1 MSNRLVELGQRIE
14 RLKSNTFDN
23 FVPTNSPNFRE
34 EEEGNS
40 PSSTSEGSKHINWER
55 EEEMADNQD
64 ELRAL
69 EDFAQP
75 IIPNSPSCILLP
87 TEARNYDLKSSH
99 FHMLPSF
106 YGLPN
111 EDPLAHVKEF
121 YNVVSGLPLQGV
133 SEANL
138 RMRVFPYTLKDRAKS
153 WLMTLAPGSLITW
166 DAVAKKFLEKFF
178 STQKTAT
185 LRGQIFNFKQDD
197 GEPFNECWERFKG
210 LLLQCPHHGLPFHLQ
225 MQIFY
230 DGLTQTCQS
239 TVDNAAGGAL
249 KKKNAQESYNIY
261 EMLGSNAQHKDLRGK
276 KVGVYETNSNHELS
290 LQVANLEKKLEAV
303 LNMVPK
309 ANEVCAICNIPNHL
323 THQCPSKEAYPE
335 FIQEQVNLMNSYNQR
350 PRNDVYSNTYN
361 PSWRDHPNL
370 SWRNNNQN
378 QNQFQNFQPKPATT
392 LEDTVKL
399 LAQNTLQ
406 FQQATNSTFQ
416 QHSAALTKMETQ
428 LGQIADALNQREI
441 GKFPSQP
448 VMLQRNQE
456 QAKAITT
463 LRSGKVINNRVGN
476 EVTNE
481 FDHVNAGVTQGENE
495 KPNEEPSPA
504 NSSFE
509 APNLHKAEKPY
520 TPPIPFPGRL
530 AKSKQDK
537 SFKDI
542 FDILSKVNVNL
553 PLLDVIRNMPA
564 YGKFFKE
571 LNNYKRKYGPHEK
584 VVVSENVS
592 AVLQRKLPPK
602 LKDPGSFS
610 INITIG
616 ENKVE
621 KAMLDLGASINLMPY
636 SVYLQLGLGELKA
649 TTISL
654 QLADRSVK
662 YPRGIV
668 EDILVQIDKL
678 ILPADFVV
686 LDMEEAPIHD
696 RELPI
701 LLGRPFMATAKTIID
716 VQNGLLT
723 MTVLGETVQF
733 KVFESLSHPSSS
745 LECYAIDVLD
755 SLVFSKFLQAQSSEP
770 LQTVLTQSQDE
781 FDEEDALMKVVA
793 ALEALAPYPLNVSPL
808 VEHLEPSRSHLIPS
822 IVKAPKLELK
832 PLPPHLKYAYL
843 AEFETLPVIIASD
856 LNPNEEDKLMR
867 VLKESK
873 SAIGWSIADIKG
885 ISPTMCMHRILL
897 EDGSKTTREPQ
908 RRLNPHMKE
917 VVRSEVLKLL
927 DVGIIYPISDS
938 KWVSAIQV
946 VPKKVG
952 ITVMTNENKELVPT
966 KPTASWRVCTDY
978 RKLNSST
985 RKDYFP
991 MPFIDQMLER
1001 LAGYSHYCFLDGY
1014 SGYNQIA
1021 IAPEDQEKTTFTCPF
1036 GTFAYRRMPF
1046 GLCNAPATFQR
1057 CMLAIFSDMVERFI
1071 EVFMDD
1077 FSVFGSSF
1085 DECLNHLSL
1094 VLQRCQETNLV
1105 LNWEKCQFMV
1115 KQGIVLGHVI
1125 SSKGMEVDKAKIDI
1139 ITKMAPPTTVK
1150 GVRSFLGHAG
1160 FYRRFIKNF
1169 SMITRPLCNLLAK
1182 DVAFHFDTACMDAFK
1197 TLKQELTS
1205 APIIMAPDWSLP
1217 FELMCDASDYAIG
1230 AVLGQRVNKLPHVI
1244 YYASRTLNDAQLNY
1258 STTEKELLAIV
1269 FALEKFR
1276 SYLVGSK
1283 VIVFSDH
1290 AALRYLM
1297 TKKDAKPRLIRWIL
1311 LLQEF
1316 DLEVRDKKGSDN
1328 VVADHLSRLNENHG
1342 VAQPLPLNES
1352 FPDEQLLVVQEK
1364 EPWCQKMGNISR
1376 RNEMPLNNIL
1386 VVELFDVWGIDFM
1399 GPFPSSF
1406 GYLYILVAVDY
1417 VSKWVEAIATRTNDH
1432 KVVLHFI
1439 KDVIFCRFG
1448 TPRAIISDGGSHF
1461 CNKPFE
1467 SLMRKYNINHK
1478 VATPYH
1484 PQTSGQVEISNREI
1498 KNILMKTV
1506 SPTRKDWSLRLND
1519 ALWAYRT
1526 AYKTP
1531 IGMSPYRLVFG
1542 KACHLPMELE
1552 HRAYWAIKKFNFD
1565 YKDAGIARKL
1575 QLNELEELRNE
1586 AYENAKI
1593 YKERTKLYHDKAIL
1607 RKEFH
1612 QGKLKSR
1619 WVGPFKVLQTF
1630 PHGAVEIENMKNGT
1644 SFKVNGQRLKP
1655 YLQQEEEGQVYQ
1667 IVDFL
1672 EFTTP

>member
-1 MSNRLVELGQRIE
+1 
-14 RLKSNTFDN
+14 
-23 FVPTNSPNFRE
+23 
-34 EEEGNS
+34 
-40 PSSTSEGSKHINWER
+40 
-55 EEEMADNQD
+55 MAGNQD
-64 ELRAL
+64 DLRAL

-99 FHMLPSF
+99 FHMFPSF

-111 EDPLAHVKEF
+111 EDPLAHIKEF

-138 RMRVFPYTLKDRAKS
+138 RMRVFPYTLKDRAKG
-153 WLMTLAPGSLITW
+153 WLMTLVPGSLTTW

-197 GEPFNECWERFKG
+197 GEPFNEW
-210 LLLQCPHHGLPFHLQ
+210 
-225 MQIFY
+225 
-230 DGLTQTCQS
+230 
-239 TVDNAAGGAL
+239 
-249 KKKNAQESYNIY
+249 
-261 EMLGSNAQHKDLRGK
+261 
-276 KVGVYETNSNHELS
+276 
-290 LQVANLEKKLEAV
+290 
-303 LNMVPK
+303 
-309 ANEVCAICNIPNHL
+309 
-323 THQCPSKEAYPE
+323 
-335 FIQEQVNLMNSYNQR
+335 
-350 PRNDVYSNTYN
+350 
-361 PSWRDHPNL
+361 
-370 SWRNNNQN
+370 
-378 QNQFQNFQPKPATT
+378 
-392 LEDTVKL
+392 
-399 LAQNTLQ
+399 
-406 FQQATNSTFQ
+406 
-416 QHSAALTKMETQ
+416 
-428 LGQIADALNQREI
+428 
-441 GKFPSQP
+441 
-448 VMLQRNQE
+448 
-456 QAKAITT
+456 
-463 LRSGKVINNRVGN
+463 
-476 EVTNE
+476 
-481 FDHVNAGVTQGENE
+481 VTQGENE
-495 KPNEEPSPA
+495 KPNEEPSHATP
-504 NSSFE
+504 SFE

-537 SFKDI
+537 SFKEI

-584 VVVSENVS
+584 
-592 AVLQRKLPPK
+592 
-602 LKDPGSFS
+602 
-610 INITIG
+610 
-616 ENKVE
+616 
-621 KAMLDLGASINLMPY
+621 
-636 SVYLQLGLGELKA
+636 
-649 TTISL
+649 
-654 QLADRSVK
+654 
-662 YPRGIV
+662 
-668 EDILVQIDKL
+668 
-678 ILPADFVV
+678 
-686 LDMEEAPIHD
+686 
-696 RELPI
+696 
-701 LLGRPFMATAKTIID
+701 
-716 VQNGLLT
+716 
-723 MTVLGETVQF
+723 
-733 KVFESLSHPSSS
+733 
-745 LECYAIDVLD
+745 
-755 SLVFSKFLQAQSSEP
+755 AQSNEP
-770 LQTVLTQSQDE
+770 LQTVLSQSQDE
-781 FDEEDALMKVVA
+781 FDEEDALMEEVA
-793 ALEALAPYPLNVSPL
+793 ALEALAPYPLNILPL
-808 VEHLEPSRSHLIPS
+808 LEPLEPSRSHLTPS
-822 IVKAPKLELK
+822 TVKAPKLELK

-843 AEFETLPVIIASD
+843 AEFETLPVIITSD
-856 LNPNEEDKLMR
+856 LTPNEEDKLIR
-867 VLKESK
+867 VLKEFK
-873 SAIGWSIADIKG
+873 SVIGWSIADIKG

-897 EDGSKTTREPQ
+897 EEGAKSTREPQ

-917 VVRSEVLKLL
+917 VVRNEVLKLL

-952 ITVMTNENKELVPT
+952 ITVMKNENKELVPT
-966 KPTASWRVCTDY
+966 KPTASWR
-978 RKLNSST
+978 
-985 RKDYFP
+985 
-991 MPFIDQMLER
+991 
-1001 LAGYSHYCFLDGY
+1001 
-1014 SGYNQIA
+1014 YNQIA

-1125 SSKGMEVDKAKIDI
+1125 SSQGMEVDKAKIDI
-1139 ITKMAPPTTVK
+1139 ITNMAAPTTVK

-1182 DVAFHFDTACMDAFK
+1182 DVVFHFDKACMDAFN
-1197 TLKQELTS
+1197 TLKHELTS

-1316 DLEVRDKKGSDN
+1316 DLEIRDKKGSDN

-1342 VAQPLPLNES
+1342 VGQPLPLNES
-1352 FPDEQLLVVQEK
+1352 FPDEQLLVIQEK
-1364 EPWCQKMGNISR
+1364 EPWYADFVNYLVCGII
-1376 RNEMPLNNIL
+1376 RNDL
-1386 VVELFDVWGIDFM
+1386 
-1399 GPFPSSF
+1399 SF
-1406 GYLYILVAVDY
+1406 QERKKFLAM
-1417 VSKWVEAIATRTNDH
+1417 
-1432 KVVLHFI
+1432 VVLNFL

-1467 SLMRKYNINHK
+1467 SLMKKYNINHK

-1484 PQTSGQVEISNREI
+1484 PQTSGQVEI
-1498 KNILMKTV
+1498 T
-1506 SPTRKDWSLRLND
+1506 
-1519 ALWAYRT
+1519 
-1526 AYKTP
+1526 YKTP

-1612 QGKLKSR
+1612 QAFDGHCEFDPQIL
-1619 WVGPFKVLQTF
+1619 
-1630 PHGAVEIENMKNGT
+1630 AVHQASSSCPTN
-1644 SFKVNGQRLKP
+1644 S
-1655 YLQQEEEGQVYQ
+1655 YLQAHANFYSR
-1667 IVDFL
+1667 
-1672 EFTTP
+1672 T

>member
-14 RLKSNTFDN
+14 RLKGHTLDN
-23 FVPTNSPNFRE
+23 FVPSSSSISRE
-34 EEEGNS
+34 EEERIS
-40 PSSTSEGSKHINWER
+40 PSSTSKGSEQFNWER
-55 EEEMADNQD
+55 EEEMAGNQD

-99 FHMLPSF
+99 FHMFPSF

-111 EDPLAHVKEF
+111 EDPLAHIKEF

-138 RMRVFPYTLKDRAKS
+138 RMRVFPYTLKDKAKS
-153 WLMTLAPGSLITW
+153 WLMTLTP
-166 DAVAKKFLEKFF
+166 
-178 STQKTAT
+178 
-185 LRGQIFNFKQDD
+185 
-197 GEPFNECWERFKG
+197 
-210 LLLQCPHHGLPFHLQ
+210 
-225 MQIFY
+225 
-230 DGLTQTCQS
+230 
-239 TVDNAAGGAL
+239 AGGAL

-276 KVGVYETNSNHELS
+276 KVGVYETSSNHELL
-290 LQVANLEKKLEAV
+290 LQVANLERKLESV

-309 ANEVCAICNIPNHL
+309 ANEVCAICNIP
-323 THQCPSKEAYPE
+323 S
-335 FIQEQVNLMNSYNQR
+335 
-350 PRNDVYSNTYN
+350 
-361 PSWRDHPNL
+361 
-370 SWRNNNQN
+370 
-378 QNQFQNFQPKPATT
+378 
-392 LEDTVKL
+392 
-399 LAQNTLQ
+399 
-406 FQQATNSTFQ
+406 
-416 QHSAALTKMETQ
+416 
-428 LGQIADALNQREI
+428 
-441 GKFPSQP
+441 
-448 VMLQRNQE
+448 
-456 QAKAITT
+456 
-463 LRSGKVINNRVGN
+463 
-476 EVTNE
+476 
-481 FDHVNAGVTQGENE
+481 VTQGDNE
-495 KPNEEPSPA
+495 KPNEEPSHA
-504 NSSFE
+504 TSSFE

-537 SFKDI
+537 SFKEI

-571 LNNYKRKYGPHEK
+571 LNSYKRKYGPHEK

-616 ENKVE
+616 DKKVE
-621 KAMLDLGASINLMPY
+621 KAMLDL
-636 SVYLQLGLGELKA
+636 
-649 TTISL
+649 
-654 QLADRSVK
+654 
-662 YPRGIV
+662 
-668 EDILVQIDKL
+668 
-678 ILPADFVV
+678 V

-733 KVFESLSHPSSS
+733 KVFESLAHPSSS
-745 LECYAIDVLD
+745 LDCYAIDVLD
-755 SLVFSKFLQAQSSEP
+755 SLVFSKFLQAQSNEP
-770 LQTVLTQSQDE
+770 LQTVLS
-781 FDEEDALMKVVA
+781 
-793 ALEALAPYPLNVSPL
+793 
-808 VEHLEPSRSHLIPS
+808 
-822 IVKAPKLELK
+822 
-832 PLPPHLKYAYL
+832 
-843 AEFETLPVIIASD
+843 
-856 LNPNEEDKLMR
+856 
-867 VLKESK
+867 
-873 SAIGWSIADIKG
+873 
-885 ISPTMCMHRILL
+885 
-897 EDGSKTTREPQ
+897 
-908 RRLNPHMKE
+908 
-917 VVRSEVLKLL
+917 
-927 DVGIIYPISDS
+927 
-938 KWVSAIQV
+938 
-946 VPKKVG
+946 
-952 ITVMTNENKELVPT
+952 
-966 KPTASWRVCTDY
+966 
-978 RKLNSST
+978 
-985 RKDYFP
+985 
-991 MPFIDQMLER
+991 
-1001 LAGYSHYCFLDGY
+1001 
-1014 SGYNQIA
+1014 YNQIA

-1046 GLCNAPATFQR
+1046 GLCNASATFQR
-1057 CMLAIFSDMVERFI
+1057 
-1071 EVFMDD
+1071 
-1077 FSVFGSSF
+1077 
-1085 DECLNHLSL
+1085 
-1094 VLQRCQETNLV
+1094 
-1105 LNWEKCQFMV
+1105 W
-1115 KQGIVLGHVI
+1115 
-1125 SSKGMEVDKAKIDI
+1125 
-1139 ITKMAPPTTVK
+1139 
-1150 GVRSFLGHAG
+1150 
-1160 FYRRFIKNF
+1160 
-1169 SMITRPLCNLLAK
+1169 
-1182 DVAFHFDTACMDAFK
+1182 
-1197 TLKQELTS
+1197 
-1205 APIIMAPDWSLP
+1205 
-1217 FELMCDASDYAIG
+1217 
-1230 AVLGQRVNKLPHVI
+1230 QRVNKLPHVI
-1244 YYASRTLNDAQLNY
+1244 YYASRTLHDAQLNY
-1258 STTEKELLAIV
+1258 STTEKELLAVV

-1316 DLEVRDKKGSDN
+1316 DLEIRDKKGSDN

-1342 VAQPLPLNES
+1342 VGQPLPLNES

-1364 EPWCQKMGNISR
+1364 EPWYADFVNYLACGIMRNDLSFQERKKFLAMVKHYVWDEPYLFKYCPDQIIRRCVPESEQQSILTFSHTLACGGHFGAKKTSLKVLQSGFFWPTLFKDAFDFCSKCDRCQKMGNISR

-1432 KVVLHFI
+1432 KVVLNFL

-1467 SLMRKYNINHK
+1467 SLMKKYNINHK

-1593 YKERTKLYHDKAIL
+1593 YKERTKLYHDKP
-1607 RKEFH
+1607 
-1612 QGKLKSR
+1612 S
-1619 WVGPFKVLQTF
+1619 
-1630 PHGAVEIENMKNGT
+1630 
-1644 SFKVNGQRLKP
+1644 
-1655 YLQQEEEGQVYQ
+1655 
-1667 IVDFL
+1667 
-1672 EFTTP
+1672 

>member
-1 MSNRLVELGQRIE
+1 MSDTLAEIGQRLE
-14 RLKSNTFDN
+14 RLKSNTFE
-23 FVPTNSPNFRE
+23 NSV
-34 EEEGNS
+34 
-40 PSSTSEGSKHINWER
+40 STSAQTRRIEEDNSSSSPTSADSFDNSNSDG
-55 EEEMADNQD
+55 EEEMAGNNDDN
-64 ELRAL
+64 RAL
-69 EDFAQP
+69 EDYAQP
-75 IIPNSPSCILLP
+75 VIPNLPSCILLP
-87 TEARNYDLKSSH
+87 TEARNYELKSSH

-111 EDPLAHVKEF
+111 EDPLSHIKEF

-138 RMRVFPYTLKDRAKS
+138 RMRVFPYTLKDRAKN
-153 WLMTLAPGSLITW
+153 WLMTLAPGSLTTW
-166 DAVAKKFLEKFF
+166 DVVAKKFLEKFF

-210 LLLQCPHHGLPFHLQ
+210 LLLQCPHHGLPLYLQ

-261 EMLGSNAQHKDLRGK
+261 EMLGSNAQHKDTRGK
-276 KVGVYETNSNHELS
+276 QVGMYEMSSNNDLA
-290 LQVANLEKKLEAV
+290 LQVASLEKKLDSV
-303 LNMVPK
+303 LSMAPK
-309 ANEVCAICNIPNHL
+309 IAEVCAICKIPGHP
-323 THQCPSKEAYPE
+323 TYQCSASEAYPE
-335 FIQEQVNLMNSYNQR
+335 FVQEQVNLMNSYNQR
-350 PRNDVYSNTYN
+350 PRNDPFSNTYN
-361 PSWRDHPNL
+361 PGWRDHPNL
-370 SWRNNNQN
+370 SWKNN
-378 QNQFQNFQPKPATT
+378 NQFQNFQPKPATT
-392 LEDTVKL
+392 LEDTVKM
-399 LAQNTLQ
+399 LAQNTVQ
-406 FQQATNSTFQ
+406 FQQTTNSTLQ

-428 LGQIADALNQREI
+428 LGQIADALSQREP

-448 VMLQRNQE
+448 VILQRNQE
-456 QAKAITT
+456 QAKAVIT

-481 FDHVNAGVTQGENE
+481 SDHVNAGPTQEEHE
-495 KPNEEPSPA
+495 KPNEDPSNA
-504 NSSFE
+504 TSSYE
-509 APNLHKAEKPY
+509 APNFHKAEKPY

-530 AKSKQDK
+530 AKSKQEK
-537 SFKDI
+537 SFKEI

-571 LNNYKRKYGPHEK
+571 LNTYKRKYGPNEK
-584 VVVSENVS
+584 VMVSENVS

-616 ENKVE
+616 DTLVE

-636 SVYLQLGLGELKA
+636 SVYLQLGLGGLKA

-668 EDILVQIDKL
+668 EDILVQVDKL

-696 RELPI
+696 RALPI

-745 LECYAIDVLD
+745 LDCCSIDVLD
-755 SLVFSKFLQAQSSEP
+755 SLVFSKFLLAQSNDP
-770 LQTVLTQSQDE
+770 LQYVLSESQDE
-781 FDEEDALMKVVA
+781 FDEEVLMEMVV
-793 ALEALAPYPLNVSPL
+793 ALEALKPYPSTFSPL
-808 VEHLEPSRSHLIPS
+808 IEPLGPSVTHLTPSV
-822 IVKAPKLELK
+822 VKPPKLELK
-832 PLPPHLKYAYL
+832 PLPSHLKYAYL

-856 LNPNEEDKLMR
+856 LTPLEEEKLIR
-867 VLKESK
+867 VLKEFK

-897 EDGSKTTREPQ
+897 EEGAKPTREPQ

-917 VVRSEVLKLL
+917 VVRAEVLKLL

-938 KWVSAIQV
+938 KWVSAVHV
-946 VPKKVG
+946 VPKRIG
-952 ITVMTNENKELVPT
+952 ITVVKNEHKVLVQMRPA
-966 KPTASWRVCTDY
+966 ASWHVCTDY
-978 RKLNSST
+978 RKLNSYT

-1001 LAGYSHYCFLDGY
+1001 LAGHAYYCFLDGY

-1057 CMLAIFSDMVERFI
+1057 CMLAIFSDMIERFI

-1085 DECLNHLSL
+1085 DTCLNHLSL
-1094 VLQRCQETNLV
+1094 VLQRCQETNLI

-1115 KQGIVLGHVI
+1115 KQGVVLGHVI
-1125 SSKGMEVDKAKIDI
+1125 SSKGIEVDKAKIDI
-1139 ITKMAPPTTVK
+1139 ISNMAAPTSVK

-1160 FYRRFIKNF
+1160 FYRRFIKDF
-1169 SMITRPLCNLLAK
+1169 SKITHPLCNLLAK
-1182 DVAFHFDTACMDAFK
+1182 DVVFHFDKDCMNAFN
-1197 TLKQELTS
+1197 TLKRELTS

-1258 STTEKELLAIV
+1258 STTEKELLAVV

-1276 SYLVGSK
+1276 SYRVGSK
-1283 VIVFSDH
+1283 VIVYSDH
-1290 AALRYLM
+1290 AALRFLL

-1316 DLEVRDKKGSDN
+1316 DLEIRDKKGSEN
-1328 VVADHLSRLNENHG
+1328 VVADHLSRLVDENHG
-1342 VAQPLPLNES
+1342 DGQILTLNES
-1352 FPDEQLLVVQEK
+1352 FPDEKLFVIQDK
-1364 EPWCQKMGNISR
+1364 EPCQLSCFWCN
-1376 RNEMPLNNIL
+1376 
-1386 VVELFDVWGIDFM
+1386 
-1399 GPFPSSF
+1399 
-1406 GYLYILVAVDY
+1406 
-1417 VSKWVEAIATRTNDH
+1417 
-1432 KVVLHFI
+1432 
-1439 KDVIFCRFG
+1439 
-1448 TPRAIISDGGSHF
+1448 
-1461 CNKPFE
+1461 
-1467 SLMRKYNINHK
+1467 
-1478 VATPYH
+1478 
-1484 PQTSGQVEISNREI
+1484 
-1498 KNILMKTV
+1498 
-1506 SPTRKDWSLRLND
+1506 
-1519 ALWAYRT
+1519 
-1526 AYKTP
+1526 
-1531 IGMSPYRLVFG
+1531 
-1542 KACHLPMELE
+1542 
-1552 HRAYWAIKKFNFD
+1552 
-1565 YKDAGIARKL
+1565 
-1575 QLNELEELRNE
+1575 
-1586 AYENAKI
+1586 
-1593 YKERTKLYHDKAIL
+1593 
-1607 RKEFH
+1607 
-1612 QGKLKSR
+1612 
-1619 WVGPFKVLQTF
+1619 
-1630 PHGAVEIENMKNGT
+1630 
-1644 SFKVNGQRLKP
+1644 
-1655 YLQQEEEGQVYQ
+1655 
-1667 IVDFL
+1667 
-1672 EFTTP
+1672 

>member
-1 MSNRLVELGQRIE
+1 MSNRLAELGQRIE
-14 RLKSNTFDN
+14 RLKGNTLES
-23 FVPTNSPNFRE
+23 FVPTSSSIVRE
-34 EEEGNS
+34 EEEGK
-40 PSSTSEGSKHINWER
+40 PSSPTSEGSEHFNWER
-55 EEEMADNQD
+55 EEEMAGNQD
-64 ELRAL
+64 DLRAL

-99 FHMLPSF
+99 FHMFPSF

-111 EDPLAHVKEF
+111 EDPLAHIKEF

-138 RMRVFPYTLKDRAKS
+138 RMRVFPYTLKDRAKG
-153 WLMTLAPGSLITW
+153 WLMTLVP
-166 DAVAKKFLEKFF
+166 
-178 STQKTAT
+178 
-185 LRGQIFNFKQDD
+185 
-197 GEPFNECWERFKG
+197 
-210 LLLQCPHHGLPFHLQ
+210 
-225 MQIFY
+225 
-230 DGLTQTCQS
+230 
-239 TVDNAAGGAL
+239 AGGAL

-261 EMLGSNAQHKDLRGK
+261 EMLGSNAQHKDVRGK
-276 KVGVYETNSNHELS
+276 RVGVYETSSNHDLS
-290 LQVANLEKKLEAV
+290 LQVANLEKKLESV

-309 ANEVCAICNIPNHL
+309 ASEVCAICNIP
-323 THQCPSKEAYPE
+323 
-335 FIQEQVNLMNSYNQR
+335 R
-350 PRNDVYSNTYN
+350 
-361 PSWRDHPNL
+361 
-370 SWRNNNQN
+370 
-378 QNQFQNFQPKPATT
+378 
-392 LEDTVKL
+392 
-399 LAQNTLQ
+399 
-406 FQQATNSTFQ
+406 
-416 QHSAALTKMETQ
+416 
-428 LGQIADALNQREI
+428 
-441 GKFPSQP
+441 
-448 VMLQRNQE
+448 
-456 QAKAITT
+456 
-463 LRSGKVINNRVGN
+463 
-476 EVTNE
+476 
-481 FDHVNAGVTQGENE
+481 VTQGENE
-495 KPNEEPSPA
+495 KPNEEPSHATP
-504 NSSFE
+504 SFE

-537 SFKDI
+537 SFKEI

-616 ENKVE
+616 DKKVE
-621 KAMLDLGASINLMPY
+621 KAMLDL
-636 SVYLQLGLGELKA
+636 
-649 TTISL
+649 
-654 QLADRSVK
+654 
-662 YPRGIV
+662 
-668 EDILVQIDKL
+668 
-678 ILPADFVV
+678 V

-745 LECYAIDVLD
+745 LDCYAIDVLD
-755 SLVFSKFLQAQSSEP
+755 SLVFSKFLQAQSNEP
-770 LQTVLTQSQDE
+770 LQTVLS
-781 FDEEDALMKVVA
+781 
-793 ALEALAPYPLNVSPL
+793 
-808 VEHLEPSRSHLIPS
+808 
-822 IVKAPKLELK
+822 
-832 PLPPHLKYAYL
+832 
-843 AEFETLPVIIASD
+843 
-856 LNPNEEDKLMR
+856 
-867 VLKESK
+867 
-873 SAIGWSIADIKG
+873 
-885 ISPTMCMHRILL
+885 
-897 EDGSKTTREPQ
+897 
-908 RRLNPHMKE
+908 
-917 VVRSEVLKLL
+917 
-927 DVGIIYPISDS
+927 
-938 KWVSAIQV
+938 
-946 VPKKVG
+946 
-952 ITVMTNENKELVPT
+952 
-966 KPTASWRVCTDY
+966 
-978 RKLNSST
+978 
-985 RKDYFP
+985 
-991 MPFIDQMLER
+991 
-1001 LAGYSHYCFLDGY
+1001 
-1014 SGYNQIA
+1014 YNQIA

-1125 SSKGMEVDKAKIDI
+1125 SSQGMEVDKAKIDI
-1139 ITKMAPPTTVK
+1139 ITNMAAPTTVK

-1182 DVAFHFDTACMDAFK
+1182 DVVFHFDKACMDAFN
-1197 TLKQELTS
+1197 TLKHELTS

-1316 DLEVRDKKGSDN
+1316 DLEIRDKKGSDN

-1342 VAQPLPLNES
+1342 VGQPLPLNES
-1352 FPDEQLLVVQEK
+1352 FPDEQLLVIQEK
-1364 EPWCQKMGNISR
+1364 EPWYADFVNYLVCGII
-1376 RNEMPLNNIL
+1376 RNDL
-1386 VVELFDVWGIDFM
+1386 
-1399 GPFPSSF
+1399 SF
-1406 GYLYILVAVDY
+1406 QERKKFLAM
-1417 VSKWVEAIATRTNDH
+1417 
-1432 KVVLHFI
+1432 VVLNFL

-1467 SLMRKYNINHK
+1467 SLMKKYNINHK

-1484 PQTSGQVEISNREI
+1484 PQTSGQVEI
-1498 KNILMKTV
+1498 T
-1506 SPTRKDWSLRLND
+1506 
-1519 ALWAYRT
+1519 
-1526 AYKTP
+1526 YKTP

-1612 QGKLKSR
+1612 QAFDGHCE
-1619 WVGPFKVLQTF
+1619 FD
-1630 PHGAVEIENMKNGT
+1630 PHILAAHQAFSSCPTN
-1644 SFKVNGQRLKP
+1644 S
-1655 YLQQEEEGQVYQ
+1655 YLQAHANFYSR
-1667 IVDFL
+1667 
-1672 EFTTP
+1672 T